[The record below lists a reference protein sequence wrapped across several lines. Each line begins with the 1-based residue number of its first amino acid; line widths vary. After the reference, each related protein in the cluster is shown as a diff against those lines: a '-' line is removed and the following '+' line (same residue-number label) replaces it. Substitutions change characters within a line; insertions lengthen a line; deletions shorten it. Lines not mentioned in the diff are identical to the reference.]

1 MSAEPKCPCAGR
13 AISGSPADCAQTRNT
28 LAVPRHPSRRALWR
42 FFHLALQSSHC
53 WHDAALQHRTT
64 FYTSRTRR
72 VETLY
77 FEAIPGIPAEFAFDA
92 ATVRTVKASG
102 GEAVTDAGVLYL
114 TGIKAGIDS
123 SIDVVSA
130 EGKSLRLVVLTSSEA
145 EDAWKLR
152 IGGSEHLLITE
163 QDFLTGPNAR
173 PEPFRLHSIANP
185 HFEFSITPPP
195 SITFEASV
203 PLNSVAS
210 SDRIATF
217 TADVPQWHAALQ
229 STEIQPDAEAPPV
242 KTGPTQDW
250 RPHGV
255 AQAPAAGELPQAA
268 QWSIAVPA
276 GALNGLSELFLE
288 VNYEGDLARLSANH
302 RLLDDDFYNGEPW
315 SVGLSRFLAPDGSG
329 NFDLSILPL
338 RKDAPVYFELP
349 QPSQFGPNGQ
359 IDNLDSIRLV
369 PEYQLVV
376 TTGQE

>member
-1 MSAEPKCPCAGR
+1 MPVRR
-13 AISGSPADCAQTRNT
+13 AAQFQIRLPDCDGKPGNT
-28 LAVPRHPSRRALWR
+28 LAVPRHPIDLPSGAYFIWPFNLRLAGVTLRYSTAQL
-42 FFHLALQSSHC
+42 FTHL
-53 WHDAALQHRTT
+53 DD
-64 FYTSRTRR
+64 YG

-77 FEAIPGIPAEFAFDA
+77 FEALPGIAPEFAFDA
-92 ATVRTVKASG
+92 TTVRTVKASG
-102 GEAVTDAGVLYL
+102 EEAVTDSGVLYV
-114 TGIKAGIDS
+114 TGIKAGISS

-152 IGGSEHLLITE
+152 IAGSDHLLITA
-163 QDFLTGPNAR
+163 QDFLTGPNVR

-349 QPSQFGPNGQ
+349 KPSQFGPNGQ

>member
-1 MSAEPKCPCAGR
+1 MPARR
-13 AISGSPADCAQTRNT
+13 AAQFQIRLPDKDGKPGDT
-28 LAVPRHPSRRALWR
+28 LAVPRHPIDLPSGAYFIWPFNLRLDGVTLRYSTAQL
-42 FFHLALQSSHC
+42 F
-53 WHDAALQHRTT
+53 
-64 FYTSRTRR
+64 TRLENSGI
-72 VETLY
+72 ETIY
-77 FEAIPGIPAEFAFDA
+77 FEALPGIAPEFAFDA

-102 GEAVTDAGVLYL
+102 EEAVTDSGVLYV
-114 TGIKAGIDS
+114 TGIKPGISS
-123 SIDVVSA
+123 SIDVVSS

-145 EDAWKLR
+145 EDAWKVR
-152 IGGSEHLLITE
+152 IAGSDHLLITA
-163 QDFLTGPNAR
+163 QDFLTDPDAR
-173 PEPFRLHSIANP
+173 PAPFRLHSIANP
-185 HFEFSITPPP
+185 HFEFSITPPT
-195 SITFEASV
+195 SITFEANV

-229 STEIQPDAEAPPV
+229 STEIEPDAEAPPV
-242 KTGPTQDW
+242 KTGPAQDW

-302 RLLDDDFYNGEPW
+302 RLLDDDFYNGKPW
-315 SVGLSRFLAPDGSG
+315 IVGLSRFLAPNGSG

-359 IDNLDSIRLV
+359 IDKLDSIRLV